1 MKKLLLLTISLILTI
16 SLACPVWADSGN
28 EITVTDP
35 DTYLLENDLPESEGW
50 IQPGDMTSSTWSS
63 SSIMYEFRKTS
74 STTCKAQVQAS
85 RPSATSVKSTIQV
98 QIKNGNT
105 YNTITNG
112 TATKKVN
119 SETINHIATF
129 SISSRKTYR
138 AKIAVQYTQNGS
150 TSINYYYVG
159 LDSNGY

>member
-50 IQPGDMTSSTWSS
+50 IQPGDMTSSTWATST
-63 SSIMYEFRKTS
+63 IGYVFKKT
-74 STTCKAQVQAS
+74 
-85 RPSATSVKSTIQV
+85 SATSCKCQISATRPDASYIKSTINI
-98 QIKNGNT
+98 QIKNGST

-112 TATKKVN
+112 TATKTVYT
-119 SETINHIATF
+119 ETINHIATF

-138 AKIAVQYTQNGS
+138 AKVAVKYTYNGVS
-150 TSINYYYVG
+150 TTDYYY
-159 LDSNGY
+159 LSLNSNGY